1 MAQAEASRQLAESS
15 LQNSSVMRSIAIDSS
30 KVALLTRRDSTDMRI
45 IAAVTLAFLP
55 GTFTAVS
62 FPIAHLPTSAFD
74 GLSSLT

>member
-1 MAQAEASRQLAESS
+1 MH
-15 LQNSSVMRSIAIDSS
+15 SIAIDSN

-62 FPIAHLPTSAFD
+62 SLILHIPTGTLMARPH
-74 GLSSLT
+74 